1 MKMKRMEM
9 QETVVG
15 DYTFRIR
22 PLGAMNAAY
31 IFGDVAAVVLPIIG
45 TVALSSGDE
54 ESADL
59 DIFEGV
65 DLDTMS
71 LVTALSNIN
80 GKTLTR
86 LISEL
91 LLEHS
96 NVSFF
101 DKDESKWRP
110 MTEDDFDEIFCMAF
124 AGALGLCAAVIQQN
138 FSGFFGDIGTLFGRL
153 MSAHK
158 GMRLKNTES
167 LTEPK

>member
-65 DLDTMS
+65 DLDTKS

-110 MTEDDFDEIFCMAF
+110 MTEDDFDEIFCMQERKNP
-124 AGALGLCAAVIQQN
+124 I
-138 FSGFFGDIGTLFGRL
+138 SGIFRF
-153 MSAHK
+153 
-158 GMRLKNTES
+158 
-167 LTEPK
+167 

>member
-59 DIFEGV
+59 DIFEGA
-65 DLDTMS
+65 DLDTKS

-124 AGALGLCAAVIQQN
+124 AGALSLCAAVIQQN

>member
-31 IFGDVAAVVLPIIG
+31 IFGDIAAVVLPIIG

-65 DLDTMS
+65 DLDTKS

-138 FSGFFGDIGTLFGRL
+138 FSGF
-153 MSAHK
+153 SAISAP
-158 GMRLKNTES
+158 S
-167 LTEPK
+167 LDAS

>member
-65 DLDTMS
+65 ALIRS
-71 LVTALSNIN
+71 LWLQ
-80 GKTLTR
+80 R
-86 LISEL
+86 
-91 LLEHS
+91 
-96 NVSFF
+96 
-101 DKDESKWRP
+101 
-110 MTEDDFDEIFCMAF
+110 
-124 AGALGLCAAVIQQN
+124 
-138 FSGFFGDIGTLFGRL
+138 
-153 MSAHK
+153 
-158 GMRLKNTES
+158 
-167 LTEPK
+167 